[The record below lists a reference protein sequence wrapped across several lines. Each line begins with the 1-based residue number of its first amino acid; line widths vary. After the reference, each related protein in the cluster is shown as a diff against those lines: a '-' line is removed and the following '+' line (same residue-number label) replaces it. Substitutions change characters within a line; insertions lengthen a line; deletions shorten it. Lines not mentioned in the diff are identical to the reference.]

1 MNGERK
7 LLSLLLARD
16 QLVVR
21 LETLGRIVAHGDND
35 GSHKALCVVKSRPK
49 WAFAT
54 QNLTVF

>member
-49 WAFAT
+49 
-54 QNLTVF
+54 